1 MWLLGSISHTD
12 GLAVALVSNSPDA
25 RAAVGVDV
33 ESASRPASLR
43 IAPRILAPK
52 ELPSLGRLA
61 GMSEHTELTL
71 RFSLKEALYKAL
83 HPLVLR
89 PIRWHSVV
97 AHPAADGSCTLDW
110 SELERQAG
118 ITMHVEARW
127 REHAG
132 YFITTARARLERG
145 SGALTPGEHEA
156 EGPRR
161 ARW

>member
-1 MWLLGSISHTD
+1 MSR
-12 GLAVALVSNSPDA
+12 A
-25 RAAVGVDV
+25 RAGR
-33 ESASRPASLR
+33 RPPR
-43 IAPRILAPK
+43 IAPRILAAK
-52 ELPSLGRLA
+52 EPESRAARRDVGA
-61 GMSEHTELTL
+61 HGAQL
-71 RFSLKEALYKAL
+71 RFSLKEALHKAL

>member
-1 MWLLGSISHTD
+1 
-12 GLAVALVSNSPDA
+12 
-25 RAAVGVDV
+25 
-33 ESASRPASLR
+33 
-43 IAPRILAPK
+43 
-52 ELPSLGRLA
+52 
-61 GMSEHTELTL
+61 MSEHTELTL